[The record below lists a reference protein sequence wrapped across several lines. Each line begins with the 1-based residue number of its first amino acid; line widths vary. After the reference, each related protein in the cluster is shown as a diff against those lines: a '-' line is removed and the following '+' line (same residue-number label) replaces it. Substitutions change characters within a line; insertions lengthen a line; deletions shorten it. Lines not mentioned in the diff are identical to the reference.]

1 MDMSQSPDAYGGKE
15 GGTGMG
21 DSLLHRSSS
30 IFYGAIMLT
39 AGSLGLRLVQM
50 IFQVYISG
58 VMGAAGLGR
67 MQLIMTVGNFAAILA
82 SGGVRIAVTC
92 LAAEEAGKD
101 SAAGVKT
108 AISCC
113 MVYGFF
119 LSLLVSVGMF
129 FLAGPLAESWVDD
142 AAAALPLRIFAV
154 FLPVT
159 VLWAVLAGYFT
170 AAGRITELV
179 GLEFFERL
187 LSIGLVVAGL
197 KIDFLGLDPCTMIFL
212 GSSLATLASFLL
224 LMRRYA
230 ATIRY
235 TDMLPFGPM
244 MRRLI
249 KLTIPLGL
257 NDILRSGLSTVENI
271 IVPKGLRQSG
281 ADGETA
287 IAAYGTIS
295 GMVFPV
301 ITFPSVIL
309 YSLSDLLVPEMARC
323 RAKSRSERMVFLTDK
338 CLRLTVLFATA
349 IAGLEFLLGDELGRL
364 LFGSQDAGKYI
375 RVFAPLVVILYLDAI
390 TDGMLKGLSQQIH
403 SVRYNT
409 ITSVMD
415 VVFLAVLLPRYGIG
429 GFLWSFTVTHAVN
442 FFLSIRRLMIAT
454 GYLPKFHST
463 IKAALCCGGALFCFR
478 FLSLEPGLLGTVLSG
493 GIFLMIYLLLI
504 VCTGALTREDVKWLW
519 SLILRKQ
526 SEA

>member
-1 MDMSQSPDAYGGKE
+1 
-15 GGTGMG
+15 MG
-21 DSLLHRSSS
+21 DNLLHRSSS
-30 IFYGAIMLT
+30 MFYGAMLLT

-92 LAAEEAGKD
+92 LAAEEAGRD
-101 SAAGVKT
+101 SASGVKT
-108 AISCC
+108 AVSCC
-113 MVYGFF
+113 IVYGLG
-119 LSLLVSVGMF
+119 LSLVVAAGMF
-129 FLAGPLAESWVDD
+129 VLAGPLAESWVDD
-142 AAAALPLRIFAV
+142 ASAALPLRIFAV
-154 FLPVT
+154 FLPIT

-187 LSIGLVVAGL
+187 ASIALVVAGL
-197 KIDFLGLDPCTMIFL
+197 KTDFLGLDPCTMIFL

-224 LMRRYA
+224 LLRRYA
-230 ATIRY
+230 ATIRH
-235 TDMLPFGPM
+235 TEMLPFSPM
-244 MRRLI
+244 MARLL
-249 KLTIPLGL
+249 KLTIPLGF

-323 RAKSRSERMVFLTDK
+323 RAKNRSERMIFLADK
-338 CLRLTVLFATA
+338 CLRLTVLFAA
-349 IAGLEFLLGDELGRL
+349 AMGGLGLLLGDSLGQL
-364 LFGSQDAGKYI
+364 LFGSPDAGRYI
-375 RVFAPLVVILYLDAI
+375 RVFSPLVVILYLDAI

-409 ITSVMD
+409 ITSLMD
-415 VVFLAVLLPRYGIG
+415 VAFLALLLPRYGIG
-429 GFLWSFTVTHAVN
+429 GFLFSFTVTHAVN
-442 FFLSIRRLMIAT
+442 FYLSIRRLIVVT
-454 GYLPKFHST
+454 GYLPRFHST
-463 IKAALCCGGALFCFR
+463 VKAALSCAAGLLVFR
-478 FLSLEPGLLGTVLSG
+478 FVELGTGLWGTLLSAG
-493 GIFLMIYLLLI
+493 LFTAVYLLLI
-504 VCTGALTREDVKWLW
+504 LLTGALSLEDLKWLW
-519 SLILRKQ
+519 GLIRKKNV
-526 SEA
+526 E